1 MAVKIFISRVIA
13 EERINGLLPLFRRLR
28 NLATNQP
35 GYISGETL
43 KRIDSPGKYLVISTW
58 DSLDDWR
65 RWVVSRERIEVQNE
79 IDARMDEETVKE
91 LDRILDAD
99 CHKANINDVTAEA
112 RHLTPEEQKQLN
124 FLLKRHED
132 LFDG

>member
-58 DSLDDWR
+58 ESLDDWR

-79 IDARMDEETVKE
+79 IDARMDDETVYE
-91 LDRILDAD
+91 IY
-99 CHKANINDVTAEA
+99 
-112 RHLTPEEQKQLN
+112 QY
-124 FLLKRHED
+124 
-132 LFDG
+132 G